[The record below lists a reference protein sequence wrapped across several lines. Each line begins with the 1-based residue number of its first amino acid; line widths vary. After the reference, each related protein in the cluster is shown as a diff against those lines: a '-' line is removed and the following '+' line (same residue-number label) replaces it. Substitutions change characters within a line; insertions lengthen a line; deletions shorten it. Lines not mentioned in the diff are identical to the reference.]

1 MRFLLADSARHACV
15 AKALSK
21 PSPGAAT
28 ARRRPVNRCH
38 GFTAPEVTIA
48 AAIMVIVITA
58 VVPLWMFAGRS
69 FAAMTNYIDLDA
81 KSRNALD
88 LMIKEVRQAHALTYY
103 TNSTIKLTG
112 LNNEQ
117 LIYTWDRP
125 SGELRRS
132 VNGVQDRRSL
142 LTGCE
147 ML

>member
-1 MRFLLADSARHACV
+1 MRLLLADSAHLACV
-15 AKALSK
+15 AEALFK
-21 PSPGAAT
+21 PSPGGSPAP
-28 ARRRPVNRCH
+28 RRPVKWCR
-38 GFTAPEVTIA
+38 GFTAPEVIIA

-88 LMIKEVRQAHALTYY
+88 LMIKEVRQAQALTYY

-117 LIYTWDRP
+117 LIYTWDRS

-132 VNGVQDRRSL
+132 VNGVQDRRPL
-142 LTGCE
+142 
-147 ML
+147 